1 MDVRNYLKSLLALK
15 CITIT
20 KLAKM
25 MTEKTG
31 KKYTFRSLS
40 QKMIRESISMKEVFI
55 IAELIGYEIKFHEK
69 K

>member
-1 MDVRNYLKSLLALK
+1 MKIRDYIKSLLALK
-15 CITIT
+15 GMTIT

-31 KKYTFRSLS
+31 KKYDIQILS
-40 QKMIRESISMKEVFI
+40 GRLGRETITVREFYI
-55 IAELIGYEIKFHEK
+55 IAELIGYEIKLIEK

>member
-1 MDVRNYLKSLLALK
+1 MNIRNYIKSLLAFK

-20 KLAKM
+20 QLAKM

-31 KKYTFRSLS
+31 RKYDIKSLS
-40 QKMIRESISMKEVFI
+40 HRLGRETITLKEFYI
-55 IAELIGYEIKFHEK
+55 IAELIGYEIKLVDK